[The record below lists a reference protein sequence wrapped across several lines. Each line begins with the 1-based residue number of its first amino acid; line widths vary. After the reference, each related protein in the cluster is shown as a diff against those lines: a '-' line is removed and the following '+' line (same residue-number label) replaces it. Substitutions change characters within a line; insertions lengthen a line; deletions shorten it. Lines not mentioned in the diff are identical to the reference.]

1 MLWVAF
7 AVVHAVLIG
16 VEYLGG
22 KQGSWD
28 VDQLYSWWSSQAA
41 TGFAIPG
48 ITDAWV
54 YPAFALLPMMLAQ
67 VMSVAM
73 DYTFAWGLVVTAV
86 DALVFGMLVGRATSR
101 GRVTAAW
108 FWLIAALALGG
119 VGMFRLDA
127 LTVPLALAG
136 SLWLIGRPWL
146 GSALLAIA
154 AWLKVWPAAIL
165 VAAFVAVR
173 RRWAVAGG
181 AAAVSAAI
189 VAAVVALGGA
199 AHLFSFIGDQTGRG
213 LQIEAPVSTLYL
225 WLAVSGGVD
234 AWIYY
239 DEQMVTF
246 QATGPNIDAV
256 IAAMTPVLIVALT
269 AVAALGAI
277 QVWRGAAFARVFP
290 PLATALV
297 LAFIV
302 FNKVGSPQYGAWLI
316 APIAVGLVI
325 DRRLWAPPAL
335 LTVVTLAITQL
346 VFPWGYDAL
355 LVLDRGMVL
364 VLTLRNVLLVA
375 LFVWT
380 VVLVA
385 RSRMPQASVARSLL

>member
-7 AVVHAVLIG
+7 VGVHALLIG
-16 VEYLGG
+16 VEYLNGR
-22 KQGSWD
+22 QGSWD
-28 VDQLYSWWSSQAA
+28 VDQLYSWWSAQAA

-54 YPAFALLPMMLAQ
+54 YPAFALLPMLLAQ
-67 VMSVAM
+67 VLAGAM
-73 DYTFAWGLVVTAV
+73 DYVFAWGLIVTVA

-101 GRVTAAW
+101 ARVTAAW

-136 SLWLIGRPWL
+136 SLWLVGRPWL
-146 GSALLAIA
+146 GSVLLALA

-165 VAAFVAVR
+165 VAAFIAVR

-181 AAAVSAAI
+181 AAGISAVI
-189 VAAVVALGGA
+189 VATVVALGGSA
-199 AHLFSFIGDQTGRG
+199 NLFSFVGDQTGRG
-213 LQIEAPVSTLYL
+213 LQIEAPVTTVYL
-225 WLAVSGGVD
+225 WLAITGDAD

-239 DEQMVTF
+239 DQQMVTF
-246 QATGPNIDAV
+246 QATGPNVDAV
-256 IAAMTPVLIVALT
+256 IAAMTPLLVVALA
-269 AVAALGAI
+269 AVAALGAV
-277 QVWRGAAFARVFP
+277 QVWRGAAFVRVFP

-297 LAFIV
+297 LGFIV

-316 APIAVGLVI
+316 APVAVGLVI
-325 DRRLWAPPAL
+325 DGRRWRPLAV

-346 VFPWGYDAL
+346 IFPWGYDAL
-355 LVLDRGMVL
+355 LVLDAGMVL
-364 VLTLRNVLLVA
+364 VLTLRNALLVA

-380 VVLVA
+380 VVLVV